1 MVREPNK
8 LFNLLLPFETYQ
20 ELRMIAIKKEISIA
34 EIVRSGIDLL
44 LKGKALDGQTKNS
57 K

>member
-1 MVREPNK
+1 MKPTK
-8 LFNLLLPFETYQ
+8 FFNFALPFATYQ

-44 LKGKALDGQTKNS
+44 LKGQARDGQTKNS